1 MPKPAPKREEV
12 KLAEFREDV
21 DNSKSRVAQCDPI
34 IYRKYKDHPGCHNP
48 PEAGEEMP
56 GRFELGVARRNG
68 TIEDVLEKT
77 TAAAQETKR
86 CEQKSIVQLA
96 MD

>member
-1 MPKPAPKREEV
+1 MRPPP
-12 KLAEFREDV
+12 
-21 DNSKSRVAQCDPI
+21 VAQCDPI
-34 IYRKYKDHPGCHNP
+34 IYRTYKDHPGCHNP

-68 TIEDVLEKT
+68 TIEDVLEKI

-86 CEQKSIVQLA
+86 LSSLPVYTA
-96 MD
+96 

>member
-1 MPKPAPKREEV
+1 MGSAVAHIWAVRPPI
-12 KLAEFREDV
+12 
-21 DNSKSRVAQCDPI
+21 VAQCDPHPSHSATLL
-34 IYRKYKDHPGCHNP
+34 YRTYKDHPGCHNP

-68 TIEDVLEKT
+68 MIEDVLEKI

-86 CEQKSIVQLA
+86 LSSLPVYTA
-96 MD
+96 